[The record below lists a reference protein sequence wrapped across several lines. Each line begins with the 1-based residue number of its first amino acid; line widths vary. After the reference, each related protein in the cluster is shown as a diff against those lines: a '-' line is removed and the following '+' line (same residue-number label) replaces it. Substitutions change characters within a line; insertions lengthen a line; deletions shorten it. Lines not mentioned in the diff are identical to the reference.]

1 MRRLVLLV
9 LLLSAV
15 AGCADP
21 PPLVL
26 PDLALTDRAFS
37 RTVTAHTLSSI
48 VGGNRVDLLQ
58 NGDEIFPAML
68 TAIRGARTSI
78 TFANYI
84 WQTGPI
90 ADELAEALAERCRA
104 GVGVNV
110 LVDAIGSHA
119 MTKENRELLSRSGC
133 HFERFRPLNPF
144 DFRRVNNRNH
154 RRVLVVDGRIGFT
167 GGTGIGWQWV
177 GDGRTPGYWRQ
188 TDVRVE
194 GPIVRDLQA
203 AFAENWRDQTSIV
216 LGGDTYFPADTG
228 PRGDIAAQVVR
239 SSRGG
244 GASEAFALFILAI
257 EGARTSI
264 ALTSPY
270 YVPDREIADAL
281 ARAVARG
288 VKVSVL
294 ISGVA
299 DTFIDRMVRVASR
312 ASFGRALE
320 DGVKMYEYQATMLH
334 SKTVTIDGMWSVIGS
349 VNLDNRSFSLNH
361 EGSLVAYDAGIA
373 KRLEAIFEADL
384 RHAQEVTLEEWKR
397 RGIGRILEP
406 VLLPI
411 RNAL

>member
-1 MRRLVLLV
+1 MRWIVPLVLL
-9 LLLSAV
+9 AGTV

-26 PDLALTDRAFS
+26 PTLAIGDRAFA
-37 RTVTAHTLSSI
+37 RTVEAHTLSGI
-48 VGGNRVDLLQ
+48 VGGNRVELLQ

-68 TAIRGARTSI
+68 AAIRGARTSI

-90 ADELAEALAERCRA
+90 ADEMAAALAERCRA

-110 LVDAIGSHA
+110 LVDAVGSHA
-119 MTKENRELLSRSGC
+119 MTKENRELLSSSGC
-133 HFERFRPLNPF
+133 HFERFRPLSPF

-154 RRVLVVDGRIGFT
+154 RRVLVVDGRVGFT

-194 GPIVRDLQA
+194 GPIVRHLQA
-203 AFAENWRDQTSIV
+203 AFAENWRDETSIV
-216 LGGDTYFPADTG
+216 FGGDSYFPETP
-228 PRGDIAAQVVR
+228 PRGDISAQIVR
-239 SSRGG
+239 SSPGG
-244 GASEAFALFILAI
+244 GATEAYALFILAL
-257 EGARTSI
+257 EGARKSI
-264 ALTSPY
+264 MLTSPY
-270 YVPDREIADAL
+270 YVPDNEIADAL

-294 ISGVA
+294 VSGVA
-299 DTFIDRMVRVASR
+299 DTFIDRLVRVASR
-312 ASFGRALE
+312 ASFGRALK
-320 DGVKMYEYQATMLH
+320 DGVKVHEYKAAMLH
-334 SKTVTIDGMWSVIGS
+334 SKTVTIDGIWSVVGS

-361 EGSLVAYDAGIA
+361 EGSLVVYDPGIA
-373 KRLEAIFEADL
+373 RKLEAIFAADL
-384 RHAQEVTLEEWKR
+384 TLAQEVTLEEWQR

-406 VLLPI
+406 ILLPI
-411 RNAL
+411 RNTL

>member
-1 MRRLVLLV
+1 MP
-9 LLLSAV
+9 S
-15 AGCADP
+15 
-21 PPLVL
+21 
-26 PDLALTDRAFS
+26 LALTDPGFS
-37 RTVTAHTLSSI
+37 RTVTAHTLSNILS
-48 VGGNRVDLLQ
+48 GNRVELLQ

-68 TAIRGARTSI
+68 SAIRGARTSI
-78 TFANYI
+78 TFANYT

-90 ADELAEALAERCRA
+90 ADEMAEALAERCRA
-104 GVGVNV
+104 GVGVSV
-110 LVDAIGSHA
+110 LVDAIGSHT
-119 MTKENRELLSRSGC
+119 MTEENRELLLRSGC

-194 GPIVRDLQA
+194 GPVVRDLQA
-203 AFAENWRDQTSIV
+203 AFAENWRDQTSIL
-216 LGGDTYFPADTG
+216 LGGDAYFPSEA
-228 PRGDIAAQVVR
+228 PRGQVAAQVVR
-239 SSRGG
+239 SSPGG
-244 GASEAFALFILAI
+244 GATEAFSLFMLAV

-270 YVPDREIADAL
+270 YVPDRELADAL

-294 ISGVA
+294 VSGVA
-299 DTFIDRMVRVASR
+299 NTFLDRLVRVASR

-320 DGVKMYEYQATMLH
+320 DGVKVYEYRKTMLH
-334 SKTVTIDGMWSVIGS
+334 AKTVTIDGIWSVIGS
-349 VNLDNRSFSLNH
+349 INLDNRSFSLNH
-361 EGSLVAYDAGIA
+361 EGSLVVYDAGIA
-373 KRLEAIFEADL
+373 RRLQAIFEADL
-384 RHAQEVTLEEWKR
+384 RHAEEVTAEEWKR
-397 RGIGRILEP
+397 RGVGRFLEP
-406 VLLPI
+406 FVFPI